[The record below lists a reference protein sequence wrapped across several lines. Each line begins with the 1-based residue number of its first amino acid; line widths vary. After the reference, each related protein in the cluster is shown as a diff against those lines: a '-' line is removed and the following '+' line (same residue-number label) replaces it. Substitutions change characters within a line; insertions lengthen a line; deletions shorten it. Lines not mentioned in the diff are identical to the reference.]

1 MLERNNIAP
10 IWSCNTNFQELLPFP
25 VNTTL

>member
-10 IWSCNTNFQELLPFP
+10 VWSCNPNFHKLLPFP